1 MAIKIEATHQDLIR
15 LKALINAVDSVL
27 EGGDCPSER
36 EVLIKVQKMLGD
48 ALIQEVE

>member
-15 LKALINAVDSVL
+15 IKALINAVDSAL

-36 EVLIKVQKMLGD
+36 EVLIEVQEAFGN
-48 ALIQEVE
+48 ALIQEIE